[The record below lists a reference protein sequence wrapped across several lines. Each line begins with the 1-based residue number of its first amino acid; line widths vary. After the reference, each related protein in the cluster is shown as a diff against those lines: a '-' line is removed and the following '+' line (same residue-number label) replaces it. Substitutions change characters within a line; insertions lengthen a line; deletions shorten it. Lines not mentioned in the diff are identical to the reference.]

1 MGPVCLSVVTS
12 ERGNI
17 LNTATCIP
25 FPALISDR
33 YLDLITAPVDLEILV
48 VLFTFF
54 LVSAA
59 SPGRRDADWE
69 PLADSRLVDI

>member
-1 MGPVCLSVVTS
+1 MTP

-17 LNTATCIP
+17 LKTATCISL
-25 FPALISDR
+25 PALISDR
-33 YLDLITAPVDLEILV
+33 YLDLIRAPVDLEILV

-59 SPGRRDADWE
+59 STGRRDADWE